1 MKVQRVWRTEVEVE
15 MAVAKLLNVAQLT
28 FNWSLTVDKNKT
40 GSNNIRERS
49 VKRSNNFK
57 DYDFMQKKSTTL
69 RSRKIR
75 SGIT

>member
-40 GSNNIRERS
+40 GNLPPYVMERPPCWDES
-49 VKRSNNFK
+49 KV
-57 DYDFMQKKSTTL
+57 L
-69 RSRKIR
+69 
-75 SGIT
+75 